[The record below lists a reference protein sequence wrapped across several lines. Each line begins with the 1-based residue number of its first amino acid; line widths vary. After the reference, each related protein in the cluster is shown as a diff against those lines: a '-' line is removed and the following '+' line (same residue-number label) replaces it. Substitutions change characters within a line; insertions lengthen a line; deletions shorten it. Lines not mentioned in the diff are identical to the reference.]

1 MPNHLVYSCL
11 LVGIATVSAA
21 AQDPRAT
28 DLVSITP
35 AVADRFAHALETEA
49 SERKTVA
56 GSAVAWKTGGAYSSC
71 ESAARNSSTNSIQ
84 DRLKELGLQ
93 MQKAA
98 AASDVATTKK
108 LAAQLQQLSTQA
120 TAAAVPLG
128 ADSIR
133 KVCGPSPQQQNA
145 LKQQP
150 VDRALAAGQF
160 TDRQYALL
168 KERVAAYYATPDH
181 GSRPGYVFAL
191 TEAATLA
198 SLKSRLEPLVTAV
211 M

>member
-1 MPNHLVYSCL
+1 MSHYSIL
-11 LVGIATVSAA
+11 LIVLAA
-21 AQDPRAT
+21 RTQ
-28 DLVSITP
+28 DLVPITP
-35 AVADRFAHALETEA
+35 AVADRFARALEAEA
-49 SERKTVA
+49 SERKAVA
-56 GSAVAWKTGGAYSSC
+56 GSAVAWKTGSAYSSC
-71 ESAARNSSTNSIQ
+71 ESSARA
-84 DRLKELGLQ
+84 KELGVQ

-98 AASDVATTKK
+98 AAGDVATTQK

-120 TAAAVPLG
+120 SAAAVPLS
-128 ADSIR
+128 ADSI
-133 KVCGPSPQQQNA
+133 KKLCGPSPTEQNA
-145 LKQQP
+145 LKRQP
-150 VDRALAAGQF
+150 VDRALTVGQF

-181 GSRPGYVFAL
+181 GSRPGYVFAP